1 MLQDINE
8 GEEIANKVHEQTKQ
22 MKSIVHDQS
31 LITIPIE
38 RGKKINDENATFAT
52 LVSWLNLEE
61 GVIITSVRRE
71 AVY

>member
-38 RGKKINDENATFAT
+38 REKKINDENATFAT

-61 GVIITSVRRE
+61 GIIITSVRRE

>member
-1 MLQDINE
+1 
-8 GEEIANKVHEQTKQ
+8 

-38 RGKKINDENATFAT
+38 REKKINDENATFAT
-52 LVSWLNLEE
+52 LVSWMNLEE